1 MKTLSWQKQALG
13 LLGWLVLSFAVS
25 FIGALAS
32 FQAQSFYGQL
42 IQPAWAPPPW
52 LFGPVWTL
60 LYAMMAVSA
69 WLVWRSRGFERNR
82 SALWLYLAQ
91 LVFNAIWSWLFF
103 AWRLGAVAF
112 ADIILLWL
120 LILLTILAFWK
131 LNRLAGALLLPYLT
145 WVSFAAALNL
155 SLWQLNPELLS

>member
-1 MKTLSWQKQALG
+1 MNTLSWKKQAAG

-32 FQAQSFYGQL
+32 FQAQSFYGL
-42 IQPAWAPPPW
+42 LSQPAWAPPPW

-69 WLVWRSRGFERNR
+69 WLVWRSGGFTKNR
-82 SALWLYLAQ
+82 SALWLFLAQ
-91 LVFNAIWSWLFF
+91 LAFNAVWSWLFF

-120 LILLTILAFWK
+120 LIVLTVLSFWK
-131 LNRLAGALLLPYLT
+131 LSRLAAALLLPYLG
-145 WVSFAAALNL
+145 WVTFAAALNF
-155 SLWQLNPELLS
+155 SLWQLNPQLLS